1 MKYRH
6 FRHSDQQTIIDL
18 PFLPDYASTGHG
30 TVQAIGHL
38 ILSRRGHTAFPEFPT
53 QILHRCHQKKLVA
66 ISPYTPKRA
75 MTGAQQWNRAPAES
89 VSTSLLFFFYQAE
102 NAKKSKSP
110 SPTLAT
116 VACARSVIFLCNVQR
131 AAMPPHWQTLASWS
145 RLISGCPPAQSFF
158 LFAQIRFQTS
168 ARITVRARN
177 PRALTVRHWE
187 FICSVSSWKRVWKR
201 KKRQKNAHTQPRWT
215 LMSIAL

>member
-1 MKYRH
+1 LLASDACERLCAHFFPPPVLQAKPFLEMKYRH

-116 VACARSVIFLCNVQR
+116 VACARSVIFLCNV
-131 AAMPPHWQTLASWS
+131 
-145 RLISGCPPAQSFF
+145 
-158 LFAQIRFQTS
+158 
-168 ARITVRARN
+168 
-177 PRALTVRHWE
+177 
-187 FICSVSSWKRVWKR
+187 CSVQRCPHIGKHWLVG
-201 KKRQKNAHTQPRWT
+201 QC
-215 LMSIAL
+215 

>member
-1 MKYRH
+1 VMLASVSAHTFFPPSVLQAKPFLEMKYRH

-110 SPTLAT
+110 SPHLGNGGLCAFSYFSLQCAACSDAPTLANT
-116 VACARSVIFLCNVQR
+116 
-131 AAMPPHWQTLASWS
+131 
-145 RLISGCPPAQSFF
+145 G
-158 LFAQIRFQTS
+158 
-168 ARITVRARN
+168 
-177 PRALTVRHWE
+177 
-187 FICSVSSWKRVWKR
+187 
-201 KKRQKNAHTQPRWT
+201 
-215 LMSIAL
+215 